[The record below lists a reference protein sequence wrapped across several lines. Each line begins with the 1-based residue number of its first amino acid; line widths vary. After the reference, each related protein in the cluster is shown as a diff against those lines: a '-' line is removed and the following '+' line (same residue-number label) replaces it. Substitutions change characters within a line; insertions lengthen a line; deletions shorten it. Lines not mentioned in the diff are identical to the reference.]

1 MRTIK
6 PSIYTLTLLVGVF
19 SLAHA
24 QVGIGTTSPNASARL
39 QIDASPSTNA
49 KGFLPPRVTASE
61 RSAIATPAAGLMV
74 YQTDGTKGLYYY
86 DGSAWIYVINSTDGT
101 LPVANGGTGT
111 TTATGTGN
119 VVLSTGPT
127 LNTLVV
133 ASGSDEYP
141 NSVHILPTTH
151 ATSKRTSFRID
162 EWLFLQDH
170 AANGTKNFSIT
181 ERNGGSFTSRVF
193 INVGGNVGI
202 GNTTPNA
209 KLDLRTNPTSTTNP
223 GAGYLGL
230 GTTATAAGSA
240 GAGALRYNTSGTLE
254 YSNGTTWIAL
264 ATPSFGDVKTGIQTA
279 DHSGWVKLD
288 GRAKS
293 TLTASQQT
301 QATALGIG
309 SNLPNATDA
318 FLVQNGTT
326 LGSVSGSNERT
337 LSQANLPSYNLPTA
351 TTSSSGNHAH
361 WVDPSPV
368 NTSTNGNHSH
378 TGNTYGGTWTNG
390 SGTYVGGLQAGSWT
404 LNQSGL
410 NINANGDHAHSVDIP
425 GFFSGSDGWHT
436 HTVTVASGG
445 SGTALNIAPK
455 SLSVNTFIYLGL

>member
-1 MRTIK
+1 MRPIL
-6 PSIYTLTLLVGVF
+6 PTLKAVLLFIG
-19 SLAHA
+19 AHSFA
-24 QVGIGTTSPNASARL
+24 LGQVGIGTTSPDASARL
-39 QIDASPSTNA
+39 QIDASASSNA

-86 DGSAWIYVINSTDGT
+86 DGSAWIYVINATDGT

-119 VVLSTGPT
+119 VVLSNAPT

-133 ASGSDEYP
+133 SSGSDEYP

-202 GNTTPNA
+202 GTTTPNA

-230 GTTATAAGSA
+230 GTTTAAAGTA
-240 GAGALRYNTSGTLE
+240 GAGALRYTTSGTLE
-254 YSNGTTWIAL
+254 YSNGTSWVPL
-264 ATPSFGDVKTGIQTA
+264 ASPSYGDVKTGIQTA

-337 LSQANLPSYNLPTA
+337 LSQANLPSYNLPIA
-351 TTSSSGNHAH
+351 TTASSGGHTH

-368 NTSTNGNHSH
+368 NTSTNGNHNH
-378 TGNTYGGTWTNG
+378 TGYTLGGTWTNG
-390 SGTYVGGLQAGSWT
+390 FGTQVGGLQAGPWT
-404 LNQSGL
+404 LNQSSL
-410 NINANGDHAHSVDIP
+410 SIDYNGDHAHSVDIP
-425 GFFSGSDGWHT
+425 GFTSGSDGWHT